1 MVNWIHFP
9 KNKPLDKVSAQIVKA
24 FEAVDATI
32 DSYTHQ
38 LKSDEVLTAVRPGLE
53 ALGFDVEKSKKSD
66 DLVAVPVLYG
76 VNGKIEKAF
85 EADGYLSTAGYVIEV
100 EAGRAVVNYQ
110 FLKDFF
116 EACTMVGVDKLCIA
130 VRNKYRAFNDFDR
143 VCKFFEAMSAG
154 ICIMNRNA
162 IAMAADSAVTVGDH
176 AAIHNS
182 ANKLFSLSRVAPVG
196 VIVYANAALMTVPIE
211 IIVKQYKKQLAD
223 RVFPKL
229 NDYVNDFLDYLR
241 DKSQFFRFDIN
252 EQTYVLQVFS
262 DLMRGLLGD
271 YRIIMSSEQN
281 NSGKPLDENGMKK
294 VAESA
299 VSSTITF
306 VNGIKKRADYHFG
319 EYIENHYLNTFVDL
333 VKKDQNLQWLTDK

>member
-143 VCKFFEAMSAG
+143 VCKFFEAIS
-154 ICIMNRNA
+154 C
-162 IAMAADSAVTVGDH
+162 
-176 AAIHNS
+176 
-182 ANKLFSLSRVAPVG
+182 
-196 VIVYANAALMTVPIE
+196 
-211 IIVKQYKKQLAD
+211 
-223 RVFPKL
+223 
-229 NDYVNDFLDYLR
+229 
-241 DKSQFFRFDIN
+241 
-252 EQTYVLQVFS
+252 
-262 DLMRGLLGD
+262 LL
-271 YRIIMSSEQN
+271 
-281 NSGKPLDENGMKK
+281 
-294 VAESA
+294 
-299 VSSTITF
+299 
-306 VNGIKKRADYHFG
+306 
-319 EYIENHYLNTFVDL
+319 
-333 VKKDQNLQWLTDK
+333 

>member
-116 EACTMVGVDKLCIA
+116 EACTMVGVDKMSDGFEENAIFFDLEYLEPSVVSA
-130 VRNKYRAFNDFDR
+130 DLAFDR
-143 VCKFFEAMSAG
+143 IAPILWLAGGCKGEILQRQKG
-154 ICIMNRNA
+154 Y
-162 IAMAADSAVTVGDH
+162 
-176 AAIHNS
+176 
-182 ANKLFSLSRVAPVG
+182 
-196 VIVYANAALMTVPIE
+196 VIGE
-211 IIVKQYKKQLAD
+211 
-223 RVFPKL
+223 
-229 NDYVNDFLDYLR
+229 
-241 DKSQFFRFDIN
+241 
-252 EQTYVLQVFS
+252 TYVPRSV
-262 DLMRGLLGD
+262 
-271 YRIIMSSEQN
+271 
-281 NSGKPLDENGMKK
+281 
-294 VAESA
+294 
-299 VSSTITF
+299 
-306 VNGIKKRADYHFG
+306 
-319 EYIENHYLNTFVDL
+319 
-333 VKKDQNLQWLTDK
+333 

>member
-1 MVNWIHFP
+1 
-9 KNKPLDKVSAQIVKA
+9 
-24 FEAVDATI
+24 
-32 DSYTHQ
+32 
-38 LKSDEVLTAVRPGLE
+38 
-53 ALGFDVEKSKKSD
+53 
-66 DLVAVPVLYG
+66 
-76 VNGKIEKAF
+76 
-85 EADGYLSTAGYVIEV
+85 
-100 EAGRAVVNYQ
+100 
-110 FLKDFF
+110 
-116 EACTMVGVDKLCIA
+116 
-130 VRNKYRAFNDFDR
+130 
-143 VCKFFEAMSAG
+143 MSAG

-319 EYIENHYLNTFVDL
+319 E
-333 VKKDQNLQWLTDK
+333 

>member
-38 LKSDEVLTAVRPGLE
+38 L
-53 ALGFDVEKSKKSD
+53 KSD

-143 VCKFFEAMSAG
+143 VCKFFEAMYASNRLG
-154 ICIMNRNA
+154 IP
-162 IAMAADSAVTVGDH
+162 
-176 AAIHNS
+176 
-182 ANKLFSLSRVAPVG
+182 LS
-196 VIVYANAALMTVPIE
+196 
-211 IIVKQYKKQLAD
+211 
-223 RVFPKL
+223 
-229 NDYVNDFLDYLR
+229 
-241 DKSQFFRFDIN
+241 
-252 EQTYVLQVFS
+252 
-262 DLMRGLLGD
+262 GLL
-271 YRIIMSSEQN
+271 II
-281 NSGKPLDENGMKK
+281 G
-294 VAESA
+294 
-299 VSSTITF
+299 
-306 VNGIKKRADYHFG
+306 Y
-319 EYIENHYLNTFVDL
+319 
-333 VKKDQNLQWLTDK
+333 

>member
-1 MVNWIHFP
+1 MINWMHFP
-9 KNKPLDKVSAQIVKA
+9 KNKPLNEVSAQIVKA

-53 ALGFDVEKSKKSD
+53 ALGFAVEKSKKSD

-143 VCKFFEAMSAG
+143 VCKFFEAMYASNRLG
-154 ICIMNRNA
+154 IP
-162 IAMAADSAVTVGDH
+162 
-176 AAIHNS
+176 
-182 ANKLFSLSRVAPVG
+182 LS
-196 VIVYANAALMTVPIE
+196 
-211 IIVKQYKKQLAD
+211 
-223 RVFPKL
+223 
-229 NDYVNDFLDYLR
+229 
-241 DKSQFFRFDIN
+241 
-252 EQTYVLQVFS
+252 
-262 DLMRGLLGD
+262 GLL
-271 YRIIMSSEQN
+271 IIGS
-281 NSGKPLDENGMKK
+281 
-294 VAESA
+294 
-299 VSSTITF
+299 
-306 VNGIKKRADYHFG
+306 
-319 EYIENHYLNTFVDL
+319 
-333 VKKDQNLQWLTDK
+333 